1 MYTHLM
7 NVKGRN
13 LAYTV
18 TFGDRAENERGMQII
33 GEEATRGISVQKLRL
48 LEQKLVAAGTKC
60 KLVDLSELLP
70 GYESVPEA
78 AVLVIYGGVNA
89 GLGGDA
95 EEMILAELKSMPKD
109 KETLYRDQGRVW
121 VGPKK
126 NRYNNTIADFS
137 QESDLINGKG
147 TVINFKD
154 YAQTNRLR
162 GMLSGFVGA
171 PLVAETN
178 DYFEA
183 ERCGIGFHGDDER
196 KIVIGVR
203 FGAGINGMP
212 LLFQWFKSNS
222 EVGKMG
228 RIDLNAGD
236 MYIMSEKA
244 VGFDSWKEKFR
255 PTLTLRHAAG
265 KDSSPYPRLKRK
277 ACEEGVETYKRPRRE
292 EEGRQH
298 VV

>member
-1 MYTHLM
+1 MYKHLL
-7 NVKGRN
+7 NITGRN
-13 LAYTV
+13 QAYTV
-18 TFGDRAENERGMQII
+18 TFGDRAENGRGMQII
-33 GEEATRGISVQKLRL
+33 GKEAKRGISAQRLRL
-48 LEQKLVAAGTKC
+48 FEQKLVAAGTKC

-70 GYESVPEA
+70 GCESIPEA
-78 AVLVIYGGVNA
+78 AMLVIYGGVNA
-89 GLGGDA
+89 GLGEGA
-95 EEMILAELKSMPKD
+95 EEMILEELKSMPKD
-109 KETLYRDQGRVW
+109 KETLYRDQGRAW

-126 NRYNNTIADFS
+126 NRYNNTMADFS
-137 QESDLINGKG
+137 QEADLINGKG
-147 TVINFKD
+147 TVINFKE
-154 YAQTNRLR
+154 YAQTSRLR
-162 GMLSGFVGA
+162 CMLSGFVGA

-178 DYFEA
+178 DYFES

-212 LLFQWFKSNS
+212 LLFKWFKGNS

-265 KDSSPYPRLKRK
+265 SANLFCMHGAQDSRTLATSALNGPP
-277 ACEEGVETYKRPRRE
+277 A
-292 EEGRQH
+292 
-298 VV
+298 